1 MAQILWIYLYP
12 CKLPGTVHHNWAVS
26 ISKPDMEISS
36 FFDCSARSAVMW
48 LGMALLWGSAPIARL
63 RSSLGANSRP
73 HYLKSVLVASPKKD
87 LFRNVEHSMG
97 LHYIYDRTIYVPASI
112 FLFCKRL

>member
-12 CKLPGTVHHNWAVS
+12 CKLPGIVHHNWAVS

-36 FFDCSARSAVMW
+36 FFDCSARPAVMW
-48 LGMALLWGSAPIARL
+48 LGMARFWGSAPIARL

-73 HYLKSVLVASPKKD
+73 HYFEERFSNVAQERSIQE
-87 LFRNVEHSMG
+87 R
-97 LHYIYDRTIYVPASI
+97 RTFQGIALY
-112 FLFCKRL
+112 L